1 MLPTSSR
8 RQHLTG
14 SMERGLKNIAAIDE
28 VAYPWCTTLRAV
40 KSPNS
45 PLQSLLSTVR
55 GAGLLQL
62 EGIDVERLAAV
73 SDAELISRFLKMDD
87 YRIVAEDGEPDTDIK
102 IEAEF
107 DEDDDLVSEELAE
120 IYANQGLKS
129 EAIEI
134 YRKLSLLNPKKS
146 AYFAAQ
152 IEKLR

>member
-1 MLPTSSR
+1 M
-8 RQHLTG
+8 
-14 SMERGLKNIAAIDE
+14 KAVAAIDE
-28 VAYPWCTTLRAV
+28 TLYPWCTTLRAI
-40 KSPNS
+40 KCADS
-45 PLQSLLSTVR
+45 PLQSLLASTR
-55 GAGLLQL
+55 GVGLLQL
-62 EGIDVERLAAV
+62 KGIDAERLAAV

-87 YRIVAEDGEPDTDIK
+87 YRIVAEDGEVDTEVK
-102 IEAEF
+102 TEADF

-120 IYANQGLKS
+120 IYAKQGLNS

>member
-1 MLPTSSR
+1 
-8 RQHLTG
+8 
-14 SMERGLKNIAAIDE
+14 MERGLKNIAAIDE
-28 VAYPWCTTLRAV
+28 AVYPWCTTLRAV

>member
-1 MLPTSSR
+1 
-8 RQHLTG
+8 
-14 SMERGLKNIAAIDE
+14 MERGLKNIAAIDE
-28 VAYPWCTTLRAV
+28 TLYPWCTTLRAV
-40 KSPNS
+40 KSPDS
-45 PLQSLLSTVR
+45 QLQNLLATAR
-55 GAGLLQL
+55 GMGLLQL

-73 SDAELISRFLKMDD
+73 SNAELISRFLKMDD
-87 YRIVAEDGEPDTDIK
+87 YRIVAEDGEVETEVK
-102 IEAEF
+102 TEADF

-120 IYANQGLKS
+120 IYAKQGLNS

>member
-1 MLPTSSR
+1 MVV
-8 RQHLTG
+8 
-14 SMERGLKNIAAIDE
+14 MEQGLKNIAAIDE
-28 VAYPWCTTLRAV
+28 SLYPWCTTLRAV
-40 KSPNS
+40 KSADS
-45 PLQSLLSTVR
+45 PLQNLLATSR

-73 SDAELISRFLKMDD
+73 SNAELISRFLKVDD
-87 YRIVAEDGEPDTDIK
+87 YRIVAEDGEVDAEVKT
-102 IEAEF
+102 EADF
-107 DEDDDLVSEELAE
+107 DDDDDLVSEELAE
-120 IYANQGLKS
+120 IYAKQGLNS

>member
-1 MLPTSSR
+1 
-8 RQHLTG
+8 
-14 SMERGLKNIAAIDE
+14 MERGLKNIAAIDE
-28 VAYPWCTTLRAV
+28 TAYPWCTTLRAV

-62 EGIDVERLAAV
+62 EGIDGERLAAV

>member
-1 MLPTSSR
+1 M
-8 RQHLTG
+8 
-14 SMERGLKNIAAIDE
+14 KNIAAIDE
-28 VAYPWCTTLRAV
+28 SLYPWCTTLRAV
-40 KSPNS
+40 KNADS
-45 PLQSLLSTVR
+45 PLQNLLATSR

-73 SDAELISRFLKMDD
+73 SNAELISRFLKVDD
-87 YRIVAEDGEPDTDIK
+87 YRIVAEDGEVDAEVKT
-102 IEAEF
+102 EADF
-107 DEDDDLVSEELAE
+107 DDDDDLVSEELAE
-120 IYANQGLKS
+120 IYAKQGLNS

>member
-1 MLPTSSR
+1 
-8 RQHLTG
+8 
-14 SMERGLKNIAAIDE
+14 MEQGLKNIAAIDE
-28 VAYPWCTTLRAV
+28 SLYPWCTTLRAV
-40 KSPNS
+40 KSADS
-45 PLQSLLSTVR
+45 PLQNLLATSR

-73 SDAELISRFLKMDD
+73 SNAELISRFLKVDD
-87 YRIVAEDGEPDTDIK
+87 YRIVAEDGEVDAEVKT
-102 IEAEF
+102 EADF
-107 DEDDDLVSEELAE
+107 DDDDDLVSEELAE
-120 IYANQGLKS
+120 IYAKQGLNS